1 MMAENEFA
9 TKIQRLYRSYRIR
22 KLKVESEA
30 VFKSV
35 QVSIAQSLTINFPIN
50 NFRGD
55 AIYK

>member
-9 TKIQRLYRSYRIR
+9 TKIQRLYRGYCIR
-22 KLKVESEA
+22 KLKVEFEA